1 MRCSSRA
8 RRATLPEAPRLA
20 AGIVAAALL
29 RRIAAEGGQGTIL
42 QRGDA
47 QAGAILI
54 VTMARGRVTG
64 VLERTLG
71 AAGYA
76 LGPGGPADLTTLDGW
91 LERRRRAD
99 PDLWVVELEG
109 DADLPRR
116 VAHDVMA

>member
-20 AGIVAAALL
+20 TGIVVAALL
-29 RRIAAEGGQGTIL
+29 RRMAAEGGQGTIL
-42 QRGDA
+42 HRGDA

-54 VTMARGRVTG
+54 VTMARGSVTG

-71 AAGYA
+71 ADGYA
-76 LGPGGPADLTTLDGW
+76 LGRSGPADPTTLDGW
-91 LERRRRAD
+91 LERRRLAD

-109 DADLPRR
+109 DGESPQR
-116 VAHDVMA
+116 VARDVMA